1 MTMLSTDLDDPSAI
15 PYLLCLAIISKHAL
29 LKYMKPKI
37 RSGFV
42 ILAIAI
48 VSFAGVAQAQVLSS
62 SEIDALVE
70 RSIKAFDVPGI
81 SVGVIKDGKVV
92 YAKGHGVRSLNTN
105 AKMDENTLV
114 GIASNSKA
122 FTAVALG
129 ILVDEG
135 KIKWDDRVQ
144 DFIPEFKLY
153 APYVSEN
160 FTIKDLLTHRSG
172 LGLGA
177 GDLMFFPD
185 GSDFTIK
192 DIIHNLRYLK
202 QVSQFRTKYD
212 YDNNLYIVAGEVIAR
227 VSGRSWP
234 EFVEERIM
242 RPLGM
247 ASSAGLFERLK
258 DKSNTIDGHASV
270 EGKVQVIQRS
280 MVRVPAAAGGVNS
293 NITDL
298 LKWVEMFLS
307 GGKYDKDKRLVSEKS
322 LKEIWSPQTI
332 IQVNSPGPYN
342 THFAAYGLG
351 FFLSDVNGYKQVTHT
366 GGLEGMVTQITMIP
380 ELKLGII
387 VLTNQQ
393 EGGAFRS
400 ITNQILDGYFGK
412 TGRDWVTDLSA
423 ARQKALAEAKA
434 VTDNVAA
441 EVAKAKAS
449 GGTTLD
455 PTAVAGRYSDAWFG
469 EISLDLKDGKL
480 RFASKRSPRLTG
492 EMYPYKANSFIV
504 RWDDR
509 SMDADAFVNFQLDVD
524 GRPQGFTM
532 KAISPLTDFSYDF
545 HDLEFHR
552 SL

>member
-1 MTMLSTDLDDPSAI
+1 MNKKIFQKSA
-15 PYLLCLAIISKHAL
+15 AA
-29 LKYMKPKI
+29 
-37 RSGFV
+37 
-42 ILAIAI
+42 
-48 VSFAGVAQAQVLSS
+48 VSFVLVLSAVAFS
-62 SEIDALVE
+62 QALSNTEIDNLVE
-70 RSIKAFDVPGI
+70 RSLKAFDVPGI

-122 FTAVALG
+122 FTTVALG
-129 ILVDEG
+129 MLVEEG
-135 KIKWDDRVQ
+135 KIKWDDKVR
-144 DFIPEFKLY
+144 DHIPEFKLY
-153 APYVSEN
+153 SPYVSED
-160 FTIKDLLTHRSG
+160 FTIRDLLTHRSG

-192 DIIHNLRYLK
+192 DVIHNLRYLK
-202 QVSQFRTKYD
+202 QVSGFRTKYD

-227 VSGRSWP
+227 VSGKSWP

-242 RPLGM
+242 KPLGM
-247 ASSAGLFERLK
+247 TSSAGLFERVK
-258 DKSNTIDGHASV
+258 DKSNSIDGHANV

-280 MVRVPAAAGGVNS
+280 GVRVAAAAGGVNS

-298 LKWVEMFLS
+298 CKWVEMLLS
-307 GGKYDKDKRLVSEKS
+307 QGKYDGDKRLISEKT

-380 ELKLGII
+380 EINLGII

-393 EGGAFRS
+393 EGGAFSS
-400 ITNQILDGYFGK
+400 ISNQIKDGYFGK
-412 TGRDWVTDLSA
+412 KGTDWVKDLSDRRKRSIA
-423 ARQKALAEAKA
+423 NAKEITDKVALDMENARR
-434 VTDNVAA
+434 
-441 EVAKAKAS
+441 S
-449 GGTTLD
+449 GG
-455 PTAVAGRYSDAWFG
+455 AVIGADRISGAYSDAWLG
-469 EISLDLKDGKL
+469 AAEIVEKDGKL
-480 RFASKRSPRLTG
+480 RWTSKRSPRLTG
-492 EMYPYKANSFIV
+492 ELIPYKANTYV
-504 RWDDR
+504 VKWDDR
-509 SMDADAFVNFQLDVD
+509 SMDADAFVMFSLDEN
-524 GRPQGFTM
+524 GKAEGFTM
-532 KAISPLTDFSYDF
+532 RAISPLTDFSYDF

-552 SL
+552 TK